1 MKMKKTFA
9 AAAIV
14 ISICIAAFAATET
27 VKPNP
32 KPAQKTSAQPASA
45 QPAPVPAP
53 AAAPA
58 AATSTVPVP
67 PASQP
72 AALPSAQQIFD
83 ASAAFYKVVN
93 FYSVTFELYQ
103 AQGVGGQG
111 SKMGSDEESREKFRN
126 EYHLIYL
133 DEKPGDE
140 DYLMRLTSVRGYQ
153 QHTTVVFAPDKKGEY
168 KYTVYKPAGRVVL
181 PPSDLR
187 ITDVP
192 KTLISSVIEELQKS
206 LEDRTAIFAVV
217 YLPAVDEYSVEVA
230 GETGRVTTYF
240 NAKTFQLAKQD
251 IELKIKKNYQLKR
264 SVVWRDF
271 VANPQIGAAQITA
284 KPEKL

>member
-1 MKMKKTFA
+1 MKKTFA

-14 ISICIAAFAATET
+14 ISICVAAFAATET

-32 KPAQKTSAQPASA
+32 MPAQKTSAQPASA
-45 QPAPVPAP
+45 QPAPVTAP
-53 AAAPA
+53 AAVPA

-67 PASQP
+67 P

-103 AQGVGGQG
+103 SQSSGGG
-111 SKMGSDEESREKFRN
+111 ASKMGGDEESREKFRN

-140 DYLMRLTSVRGYQ
+140 GYLMRLTSVRGYQ

-206 LEDRTAIFAVV
+206 LEDRTAKTAVV
-217 YLPAVDEYSVEVA
+217 YLPAVDEYSVEVTR
-230 GETGRVTTYF
+230 ETGRVTTYF
-240 NAKTFQLAKQD
+240 NAKTFALAKQD
-251 IELKIKKNYQLKR
+251 IEVKTKKNYQLKR

-271 VANPQIGAAQITA
+271 VANPQISAAQITA
-284 KPEKL
+284 KPEKP